1 MRNILV
7 KNKDFKIPMILK
19 YISSRR
25 WYHRSAII
33 LLSSSIFL
41 SSCFAKHDGDGEL
54 HPGYY
59 ILKEHKL
66 DDKEKAALA
75 DECAHWFDS
84 VLNKPNFNGGIL
96 VAKNG
101 VPVFEY
107 YNGLEHINKGNPI
120 DAFTPFHIASVSK
133 TFTAMGIMLLQQDNL
148 LNIDSSLSSFFPE
161 VDLPGVTLRTLLN
174 HRSGLPNYAY
184 FMEDLKWNKK
194 ITMTNADILDA
205 LAHRKKE
212 IKNIDRANTYFS
224 YSNTNYALLALV
236 IEKISGKSYGTF
248 MKERFFD
255 PLKMENTFVYHP
267 DSTNVLPSYD
277 YKGQV
282 IPNNHLDMI
291 YGDKNIYSTTHDLL
305 QWSRGLEEGVI
316 FKPETLEEVYKPYSN
331 EKPGVKNYGLGW
343 RMNIYPDGNKVTFHN
358 GWWHGNNAVFVQTPS
373 IGATIIVLGNK
384 YNRTIYKANQ
394 LLKFFIK
401 NSNHDQFSHEE

>member
-1 MRNILV
+1 
-7 KNKDFKIPMILK
+7 
-19 YISSRR
+19 
-25 WYHRSAII
+25 
-33 LLSSSIFL
+33 
-41 SSCFAKHDGDGEL
+41 
-54 HPGYY
+54 
-59 ILKEHKL
+59 
-66 DDKEKAALA
+66 
-75 DECAHWFDS
+75 
-84 VLNKPNFNGGIL
+84 
-96 VAKNG
+96 
-101 VPVFEY
+101 
-107 YNGLEHINKGNPI
+107 
-120 DAFTPFHIASVSK
+120 
-133 TFTAMGIMLLQQDNL
+133 
-148 LNIDSSLSSFFPE
+148 
-161 VDLPGVTLRTLLN
+161 
-174 HRSGLPNYAY
+174 
-184 FMEDLKWNKK
+184 MEDLKWNKK